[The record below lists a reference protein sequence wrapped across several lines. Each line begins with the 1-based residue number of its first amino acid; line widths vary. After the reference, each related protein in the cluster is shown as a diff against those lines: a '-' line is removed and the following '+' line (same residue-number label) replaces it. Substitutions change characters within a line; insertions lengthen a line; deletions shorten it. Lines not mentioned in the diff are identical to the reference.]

1 MEVLYIEINIK
12 ESIFPTYIGY
22 FITFLG
28 KNMIYS
34 NLAVL
39 LAEKKLKV
47 IDLVRITGL
56 SKTTLYKLY
65 NGESIR
71 IDFETLEKICKTLNV
86 DVGDVLQYRPDDID
100 EG

>member
-1 MEVLYIEINIK
+1 
-12 ESIFPTYIGY
+12 
-22 FITFLG
+22 
-28 KNMIYS
+28 MIYS

-86 DVGDVLQYRPDDID
+86 DVGDVLQYRPDDIN